1 VSNLLH
7 SMGPPSKK
15 EEAKSLI
22 VALARA
28 VETDN
33 FIQAIFTCNYLVS
46 VLLQM
51 VFKAEESPIITPGEE
66 N

>member
-1 VSNLLH
+1 VSNILH

-15 EEAKSLI
+15 DVAKQL
-22 VALARA
+22 VVDLARTL
-28 VETDN
+28 ESEN

-51 VFKAEESPIITPGEE
+51 VFRAEESPIITPGEE

>member
-1 VSNLLH
+1 
-7 SMGPPSKK
+7 
-15 EEAKSLI
+15 
-22 VALARA
+22 

-33 FIQAIFTCNYLVS
+33 FIQAVFTCNYLVS